1 MHCGSCFVECSSG
14 LCQDGVC
21 AGSLPGHVVLMCT
34 SLRQARKNH
43 PQTVLF
49 GNAAF
54 LPSSS
59 LARILT
65 YAEYADPTAEDRVA
79 QALDWAAA
87 ARGRQYVT
95 TVAGN
100 RSDLPNLLTI
110 RDYDVL
116 VVLDQPNA
124 PAGEL
129 AGIGVAWKTSLE
141 RFVGSG
147 GTVIVL
153 GGTEG
158 VAEMP
163 DFITSAGLLGVEDAT
178 SLPSSVSL
186 YVRAPSDGV
195 GANALSPFQPLGET
209 CTYSTSQSPGPSTV
223 YVVTDAPPGAE
234 LGGPV
239 VIHHVSA
246 L

>member
-1 MHCGSCFVECSSG
+1 
-14 LCQDGVC
+14 
-21 AGSLPGHVVLMCT
+21 
-34 SLRQARKNH
+34 
-43 PQTVLF
+43 VLF

-54 LPSSS
+54 LSSS
-59 LARILT
+59 GRARILT
-65 YAEYADPTAEDRVA
+65 YAEYADPTAEERVA
-79 QALDWAAA
+79 QALEWAAA
-87 ARGRQYVT
+87 DRGRQYVT
-95 TVAGN
+95 TVAGAQ
-100 RSDLPNLLTI
+100 SDIPSLLTV

-129 AGIGVAWKTSLE
+129 AGIGVAWQASLE
-141 RFVGSG
+141 RFVVSG

-163 DFITSAGLLGVEDAT
+163 EFITSAGLLEVEGAT

-195 GANALSPFQPLGET
+195 GVNTLSPFQPVGET
-209 CTYSTSQSPGPSTV
+209 CTYGVSQSSDSSTV
-223 YVVTDAPPGAE
+223 YVVTDAPPGPE
-234 LGGPV
+234 LGSPV
-239 VIHHVSA
+239 VIHRVST

>member
-1 MHCGSCFVECSSG
+1 
-14 LCQDGVC
+14 
-21 AGSLPGHVVLMCT
+21 
-34 SLRQARKNH
+34 
-43 PQTVLF
+43 VLF

-59 LARILT
+59 RVRILT
-65 YAEYADPTAEDRVA
+65 YAEYADPTAEERVA
-79 QALDWAAA
+79 QVLDWAAA
-87 ARGRQYVT
+87 DRGRKYVT
-95 TVAGN
+95 TSAGTQ
-100 RSDLPNLLTI
+100 SELPSLLTI

-129 AGIGVAWKTSLE
+129 ASMGVAWQTSLE

-153 GGTEG
+153 GGSEG

-163 DFITSAGLLGVEDAT
+163 DFITSAGLLAVDDAT
-178 SLPSSVSL
+178 SLPSGASL

-195 GANALSPFQPLGET
+195 GVNALSPFQSVGET
-209 CTYSTSQSPGPSTV
+209 CAYSTSQSPDPSTV
-223 YVVTDAPPGAE
+223 YVVTDTPPGAE

-239 VIHHVSA
+239 VIHRVSTP
-246 L
+246 